1 MRNTSRL
8 VARAPALGAVL
19 GAALWCG
26 CASRSSDVSAPAAPV
41 TAALPA
47 GSTGFPQ
54 STNPETPGGTAPAAR
69 AAPAPGG
76 QPAWWSDVTRFRP
89 MDVFELEWAEDP
101 RIAPDGTRVVYVRR
115 FMDVMRDRRRAQ
127 IWMVNTD
134 GSAHRPIEAG
144 ERDCSTPR
152 WSPDGS
158 RLAYVCQH
166 GSQAQVFVRWM
177 DSGQTAVITRLVQS
191 PSNVTWSPDG
201 RQLAFTMR
209 VPEEPRPLAQMPR
222 PPQGA
227 EWAPPARVID
237 QVVYRVDGAGY
248 LEPGFS
254 HVFVV
259 PADGGSPRQLTA
271 GSFHHRDAPAW
282 TPDGRYLII
291 SANRNPDWEMEP
303 LDTELHEI
311 DVATGAI
318 RALTKRNGPDVGPAV
333 SPDGRY
339 IAYGGFDD
347 TRQSYRV
354 SKLYLLERAT
364 GAVRELTG
372 ALDRSI
378 DEAIWS
384 ADSRG
389 VYVSYE
395 DQGTSRIALVSLTG
409 APAAQAGVLASDLG
423 GTSIDRPYG
432 GGSFTVSRTGA
443 IAYTAAAPD
452 RLADVA
458 VVRGRSAPKRVTAL
472 NDDLLGHKRLGAI
485 EEIWFESSHD
495 RRRIQGW
502 IVKPPDFDAARKY
515 PLVLEI
521 HGGPFASYGPRFSAD
536 CQLYA
541 AAGYVVL
548 YINPRGSTSYGEE
561 FGNLIHH
568 AYPGNDYDDLISG
581 VDAVMARGY
590 VDAAR
595 LYVTGGSGGG
605 VLTSWIVGKTTRFRA
620 AVVAKPVINWSSF
633 VLTADFTN
641 FFYRYWFPGPPWEH
655 PEQYHARSPLSLVG
669 NVTTPTMLLTGEA
682 DYRTPISES
691 EQLYQALKLRKVET
705 VLVRIPGASHSIDA
719 RPSQLIA
726 KALHTLAWFDRH
738 GGQGDDGQAPAAPAT
753 PDAAKPA
760 DAQ

>member
-1 MRNTSRL
+1 MLNTSSL
-8 VARAPALGAVL
+8 VARAPALL
-19 GAALWCG
+19 LALLWYG
-26 CASRSSDVSAPAAPV
+26 CASRSSPAPATPATPQVTAASPAVPAASPGSVEAGPAAGAAPAA
-41 TAALPA
+41 
-47 GSTGFPQ
+47 
-54 STNPETPGGTAPAAR
+54 
-69 AAPAPGG
+69 GG
-76 QPAWWSDVTRFRP
+76 QPAWWSDTTRFRP

-101 RIAPDGTRVVYVRR
+101 RIAPDGSRVVYVRR
-115 FMDVMRDRRRAQ
+115 FMDVMRDRRRSQ
-127 IWMVNTD
+127 IWMINAD
-134 GSAHRPIEAG
+134 GTAHRPIEAG

-152 WSPDGS
+152 WSPDGT
-158 RLAYVCQH
+158 RLSYVCQH
-166 GSQAQVFVRWM
+166 GSQAQIFVRWM
-177 DSGQTAVITRLVQS
+177 DSGQTAVITRLVQG
-191 PSNVTWSPDG
+191 PSNVTWSPDN

-227 EWAPPARVID
+227 EWAPPPRVID
-237 QVVYRVDGAGY
+237 QVVYRVDGAGF
-248 LEPGFS
+248 LEPGFT

-259 PADGGSPRQLTA
+259 PADGGSPRQLTSGA
-271 GSFHHRDAPAW
+271 FHHRDAPAW
-282 TPDGRYLII
+282 TPDGRHLII
-291 SANRNPDWEMEP
+291 SANRNPGWELEP
-303 LDTELHEI
+303 LDSELHEI
-311 DVATGAI
+311 EVATGAV
-318 RALTKRNGPDVGPAV
+318 RALTKRNGPDTAPAV
-333 SPDGRY
+333 SPDGRF
-339 IAYGGFDD
+339 IAYMGFDD

-354 SKLYLLERAT
+354 SKLHVLERAT
-364 GAVRELTG
+364 GAVRELT
-372 ALDRSI
+372 ATLDRSI

-389 VYVSYE
+389 IYVSY
-395 DQGTSRIALVSLTG
+395 DDLGTARIALVPLAG
-409 APAAQAGVLASDLG
+409 APAVLAGDLG
-423 GTSIDRPYG
+423 GNSIDRPYG

-443 IAYTAAAPD
+443 VAYTAAAPD

-458 VVRGRSAPKRVTAL
+458 VVRGRGAPRRITAL
-472 NDDLLGHKRLGAI
+472 NDDLLGHKRLGAV

-502 IVKPPDFDAARKY
+502 IVKPPDFDPATKY

-521 HGGPFASYGPRFSAD
+521 HGGPFANYGPRFSAD

-541 AAGYVVL
+541 ASGYVVL
-548 YINPRGSTSYGEE
+548 YVNPRGSTSYGEE

-568 AYPGNDYDDLISG
+568 AYPGHDYDDLISG
-581 VDAVMARGY
+581 VDAVIARGY
-590 VDAAR
+590 VDPDR

-605 VLTSWIVGKTTRFRA
+605 VLTSWIVGKTNRFRA

-726 KALHTLAWFDRH
+726 KALHILAWFDKH
-738 GGQGDDGQAPAAPAT
+738 GGKGQAPASPPA
-753 PDAAKPA
+753 PDAAEAPKPAPA

>member
-1 MRNTSRL
+1 MQNTSS
-8 VARAPALGAVL
+8 VMTRAPALLLALLCACGSRSASMPAPIAAIPPAGPAGVADHGL
-19 GAALWCG
+19 AAGGAA
-26 CASRSSDVSAPAAPV
+26 
-41 TAALPA
+41 A
-47 GSTGFPQ
+47 GL
-54 STNPETPGGTAPAAR
+54 
-69 AAPAPGG
+69 G
-76 QPAWWSDVTRFRP
+76 QPAWWSDTSRFRP

-101 RIAPDGTRVVYVRR
+101 RISPDGTRVVYVRR

-127 IWMVNTD
+127 IWMLNAD
-134 GSAHRPIEAG
+134 GSAHRPIEAS

-152 WSPDGS
+152 WSPDGA
-158 RLAYVCQH
+158 RLSYVCQH
-166 GSQAQVFVRWM
+166 NSQAQIFVRWM
-177 DSGQTAVITRLVQS
+177 DSGQTAVITRLVQG

-201 RQLAFTMR
+201 RQLAFTML
-209 VPEEPRPLAQMPR
+209 VPAEPRPMAQMPR
-222 PPQGA
+222 APQGA
-227 EWAPPARVID
+227 EWAPPPRVID

-259 PADGGSPRQLTA
+259 PADGGSPRQLTSGA
-271 GSFHHRDAPAW
+271 FHHQGEPAW
-282 TPDGRYLII
+282 TPDGRHLII
-291 SANRNPDWEMEP
+291 SANRRPDWELEP
-303 LDTELHEI
+303 LDSELHEI
-311 DVATGAI
+311 DVATGAM
-318 RALTKRNGPDVGPAV
+318 RALTRRDGPDIAPAV
-333 SPDGRY
+333 SPDGRH
-339 IAYGGFDD
+339 IAYLGFDD
-347 TRQSYRV
+347 TRQSYRINR
-354 SKLYLLERAT
+354 LYVLERAS
-364 GAVRELTG
+364 GKVREHAA
-372 ALDRSI
+372 ALDRSFG
-378 DEAIWS
+378 DAIWS

-389 VYVSYE
+389 VYVSY
-395 DQGTSRIALVSLTG
+395 DDRGATRIALVPLSG
-409 APAAQAGVLASDLG
+409 APGVLAGDLG

-432 GGSFTVSRTGA
+432 GGSFTVARTGA
-443 IAYTAAAPD
+443 IAYTVAAPH

-458 VVRGRSAPKRVTAL
+458 VLRGRGTPRRLTAL
-472 NDDLLGHKRLGAI
+472 NDDLLGHKRLGAV

-495 RRRIQGW
+495 RRRVQGW
-502 IVKPPDFDAARKY
+502 VVTPPDFDPGKKY
-515 PLVLEI
+515 PLLLEI
-521 HGGPFASYGPRFSAD
+521 HGGPFANYGPRFSAD

-548 YINPRGSTSYGEE
+548 YVNPRGSSSYGEE

-581 VDAVMARGY
+581 VDAVIARGY
-590 VDAAR
+590 VDPAR

-605 VLTSWIVGKTTRFRA
+605 VLTSWIVGKTDRFRA

-669 NVTTPTMLLTGEA
+669 NVTTPTMLLTGEH

-726 KALHTLAWFDRH
+726 KALHVLAWFDRH
-738 GGQGDDGQAPAAPAT
+738 GGQGDAAAPPA
-753 PDAAKPA
+753 PGPPPEPQADPRPEPAPA
-760 DAQ
+760 DATRPPGAGQ